1 MKLWEID
8 ARLDE
13 IYERSID
20 PETGEVDGEVL
31 DEILSLSM
39 ERDEKIEQ
47 FALWH
52 KNCTAEADA
61 ISKEIQTLQKRLKRL
76 NEKTRW
82 IDSIL
87 DKALDG
93 QKFETPKV
101 QIGFRRSVAV
111 EFEDYDEFIEAN
123 RYTDMV
129 REKIEST
136 PNKEEIKKRL
146 KAGEEVKGAFLVERL
161 NMQVR

>member
-61 ISKEIQTLQKRLKRL
+61 ISKEIMTLQRRLKRL

>member
-52 KNCTAEADA
+52 KNCTVEADA
-61 ISKEIQTLQKRLKRL
+61 ISKEIMTLQKRLK
-76 NEKTRW
+76 N
-82 IDSIL
+82 
-87 DKALDG
+87 
-93 QKFETPKV
+93 
-101 QIGFRRSVAV
+101 
-111 EFEDYDEFIEAN
+111 
-123 RYTDMV
+123 
-129 REKIEST
+129 
-136 PNKEEIKKRL
+136 
-146 KAGEEVKGAFLVERL
+146 
-161 NMQVR
+161 

>member
-13 IYERSID
+13 IYESAVD

-31 DEILSLSM
+31 DEILALSM
-39 ERDEKIEQ
+39 EREEKIEN

-82 IDSIL
+82 IDSVL

-93 QKFETPKV
+93 QKFETSKV
-101 QIGFRRSVAV
+101 QIGFRKSVAV
-111 EFEDYDEFIEAN
+111 EIPDYDKFIEMN

-129 REKIEST
+129 KEKIESV

-146 KAGEEVKGAFLVERL
+146 KAGEEIEGAFLVERL
-161 NMQVR
+161 NLQVR

>member
-61 ISKEIQTLQKRLKRL
+61 ISKEIMTLQKRLKRL